1 MAPGRC
7 PATIPELADREL
19 ASYLR
24 WIEERELEAGGFK
37 RTCDAVETQSTRIK
51 PSVTVTLPIV
61 HSPPCIANGSL

>member
-24 WIEERELEAGGFK
+24 IEERELEAGGLNQFH
-37 RTCDAVETQSTRIK
+37 DLSATR
-51 PSVTVTLPIV
+51 
-61 HSPPCIANGSL
+61 